1 MIGEFAYR
9 GVSFEVTHA
18 EEMDLFHGHAKRLF
32 VALPISV
39 SASTMHDLLRG
50 MKAAVDDYKAAG
62 RRGIEHELEC
72 LWGGQTEARPDAEE
86 ALLLGP
92 EFLVEVASSGNR
104 AAATG

>member
-18 EEMDLFHGHAKRLF
+18 EQVDLFHGRAKRLY

-50 MKAAVDDYKAAG
+50 MKAAVDDYKAVG
-62 RRGIEHELEC
+62 RKGIEHELDRLDDGLRGTSPE
-72 LWGGQTEARPDAEE
+72 TE

-92 EFLVEVASSGNR
+92 EALVEVPANENR
-104 AAATG
+104 AAASA